1 MRRSGEVQLR
11 VELFGRLSV
20 TCAGAPLTTLRK
32 ARLQAL
38 FAYLVLNRSTS
49 LLRSHLAYQFWPD
62 TREAQ
67 ARTNLRNLVHLLR
80 QAWPDFDRFIQTDA
94 QTLQWRETASFTLD
108 VLEFEQWLA
117 STPGSGPTSEQLD
130 AAVAL
135 YHGDLLPSCYDEW
148 IAPERARLRRAYLAA
163 LEALASLA
171 EGAREYAQALDHA
184 RRLVQDEP
192 LHAAANRQ
200 LIRLLTLLDERP
212 AALTAYQAYARL
224 LHSELGLL
232 PDPEIQALYAALT
245 AHNQRDSERAARLA
259 QAPLVGRHAEWRKP
273 LAVWRQAAAGR
284 PVALFVTGEAGIGKT
299 RFVEELVGWAAR
311 QGLRAAVARCYP
323 AEGSLPYAPV
333 VSWLRARPLPP
344 LADIWL
350 AELSRLIPDLLQTH
364 PTLAAPAPLTEAW
377 QRQRLFEALARALLG
392 NCSPLLLVLEDSHW
406 CDQDTLEW
414 LHFLLRFDPQAPILV
429 VATERSEAVPAPDH
443 PLRKLVAALT
453 QADQYDRIEMTPL
466 NEADSFQLAT
476 QAARHGPRPE
486 LSPELS
492 ARIFAETEGNP
503 LFVVE
508 LVRLGDPW
516 PAPDQP
522 AGAGGPLSDKV
533 RQILNGRIDQLS
545 APTRELAS
553 LAAAIGREFRA
564 DVLQQAGGVA
574 DEALV
579 HALNELLQR
588 HIVAEQTPD
597 RYDFTHDKLRQ
608 AILTGLSTA
617 HRRLLHR
624 RVAEAY
630 QQLSEQAPQPGNAEI
645 ASHYEQ
651 AGLALPAIRY
661 YRQASEAAAR
671 IFSHA
676 DAIRWLRNAI
686 ALAENLPPGSLE
698 GQMPSQELALLYE
711 ALGTLLDLSGDYA
724 PALAAFQRALAQP
737 FAQPPLWQSVVYR
750 KISAVQN
757 SLYRHDDAQAA
768 LEAGIQALGLGETA
782 GSPEARH
789 ELINLLLARGL
800 NSYWHVQWPE
810 MERVLRQLE
819 PAMDAYGT
827 NDQRLELLKI
837 TLLYHFR
844 RENYRLTQ
852 GTIDI
857 ARRWRELSRA
867 AGDPASLPNSEFHFG
882 FARLWQGEPGL
893 AQADLSEALA
903 SAAAMGA
910 RTVQTRC
917 LAYLSIASRQLQQA
931 DVVRG
936 QTEELF
942 TLATAV
948 GEEAYVGVAWANR
961 AWLAWQAGDAPL
973 AEEHGQAALQSWA
986 KFPTRFARYPFQ
998 WLALWP
1004 LLAVAVGQHRLD
1016 AADKLAQDLI
1026 SPTQQPR
1033 LAPLPALLAKAI
1045 RAGQTHDPDNA
1056 LGLFRQALQTAQTL
1070 GDL

>member
-1 MRRSGEVQLR
+1 MRRLGEFQLR
-11 VELFGRLSV
+11 VELFGHFSV
-20 TCAGAPLTTLRK
+20 TCAGAPLTTLRT

-38 FAYLVLNRSTS
+38 FAYLILNRSTS

-62 TREAQ
+62 TSEAQ

-94 QTLQWRETASFTLD
+94 QTLQWRETALFSLD
-108 VLEFEQWLA
+108 VLEFEQRLA
-117 STPGSGPTSEQLD
+117 STPGSGPTREQLD
-130 AAVAL
+130 ATVAL

-148 IAPERARLRRAYLAA
+148 ILPERARLRRAYLAA
-163 LEALASLA
+163 LEALAAIA
-171 EGAREYAQALDHA
+171 ESSREYAGALEYA
-184 RRLVQDEP
+184 RRLLQDEP
-192 LHAAANRQ
+192 LHATANRQ
-200 LIRLLTLLDERP
+200 LIRLLTLLDDRP
-212 AALTAYQAYARL
+212 AALTAYRTYSGL
-224 LHSELGLL
+224 LQRELGLQ
-232 PDPEIQALYAALT
+232 PDPDTQALYANLKAQS
-245 AHNQRDSERAARLA
+245 QRDSDRAARPG
-259 QAPLVGRHAEWRKP
+259 QAPLVGRRAEWRKL
-273 LAVWRQAAAGR
+273 LAVWREAAAGR
-284 PVALFVTGEAGIGKT
+284 PQALFVTGEAGIGKT
-299 RFVEELVGWAAR
+299 RFVEELVGWASR

-333 VSWLRARPLPP
+333 VSWLRTHPLPP
-344 LADIWL
+344 LDDIWL
-350 AELSRLIPDLLQTH
+350 TELSRLLPEILQTR
-364 PTLAAPAPLTEAW
+364 PKVAPPQPLTEAW

-392 NCSPLLLVLEDSHW
+392 NRSPLLLVVEDSHW

-429 VATERSEAVPAPDH
+429 VATERSEAALAPDH
-443 PLRKLVAALT
+443 PLRKLKTALT

-476 QAARHGPRPE
+476 HVAAHGPRPE

-508 LVRLGDPW
+508 LVRLGAPW

-522 AGAGGPLSDKV
+522 AGAGVPLSDKV
-533 RQILNGRIDQLS
+533 RQTLNGRIDQLS

-553 LAAAIGREFRA
+553 LAAAIGREFRP

-579 HALNELLQR
+579 KGLNELLRQ

-608 AILTGLSTA
+608 ALLTGLSTA

-630 QQLSEQAPQPGNAEI
+630 LHLGGETPQLGSAEI

-661 YRQASEAAAR
+661 YRQASEAAAQ
-671 IFSHA
+671 IFSQA
-676 DAIRWLRNAI
+676 EAIRWLRAAI
-686 ALAENLPPGSLE
+686 ALAESLPHGSLE

-711 ALGTLLDLSGDYA
+711 SLGTLLDLSGDYA
-724 PALAAFQRALAQP
+724 AALEAFQHALAQP
-737 FAQPPLWQSVVYR
+737 FAQPPIWQSVLYR
-750 KISAVQN
+750 KVSAVQN

-768 LEAGIQALGLGETA
+768 LEAGVQALGLGETA

-789 ELINLLLARGL
+789 ELINLLLARGQM
-800 NSYWHVQWPE
+800 SYWHVQWPE
-810 MERVLRQLE
+810 IERVLRQVE
-819 PAMDAYGT
+819 PEMDAYGT

-844 RENYRLTQ
+844 RENYRLPQATV
-852 GTIDI
+852 DI
-857 ARRWRELSRA
+857 ARRWRELCRA
-867 AGDPASLPNSEFHFG
+867 AGDPASLADSEFHYG

-893 AQADLSEALA
+893 AQADLSDALA

-917 LAYLSIASRQLQQA
+917 VAYLSIASRQLKQVA
-931 DVVRG
+931 AVRG
-936 QTEELF
+936 QTEDLF

-973 AEEHGQAALQSWA
+973 AIDHGQAALQAWA
-986 KFPTRFARYPFQ
+986 KFPTPYARYVFQ

-1004 LLAVAVGQHRLD
+1004 LLAVAVDQRRLGE
-1016 AADKLAQDLI
+1016 AEKLAQDLL
-1026 SPTQQPR
+1026 SPAQQPR
-1033 LAPLPALLAKAI
+1033 LAPLPALLTEAI
-1045 RAGQTHDPDNA
+1045 RACQSDDQDRASA
-1056 LGLFRQALQTAQTL
+1056 LFHQVLQTAQTL